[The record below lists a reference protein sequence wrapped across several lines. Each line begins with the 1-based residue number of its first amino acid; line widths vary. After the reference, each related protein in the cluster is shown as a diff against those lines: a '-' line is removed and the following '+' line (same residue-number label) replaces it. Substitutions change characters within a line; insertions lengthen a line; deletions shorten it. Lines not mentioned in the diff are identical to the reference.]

1 MLGIK
6 LSGVAVLAYVG
17 LMMAESAPSLTGM
30 IPSELGLAGTSLLGV
45 LVYWL
50 LWHQIPDMNKKAA
63 EKEVQLERI
72 LNAHLNAEKEGRSVF
87 VQAIKDEAARHSEE
101 RTEDHERLVQL
112 LGLPSFRDSVS
123 WDTRKAAAEAMSN
136 AAMAAHTG
144 TVHQD

>member
-17 LMMAESAPSLTGM
+17 LMMAESAPSLSGL
-30 IPSELGLAGTSLLGV
+30 IPSELGLAGTGLLGV

-50 LWHQIPDMNKKAA
+50 LWHQIPEMNKKAA

-72 LNAHLNAEKEGRSVF
+72 LSAHLNAEKEGRSVF
-87 VQAIKDEAARHSEE
+87 VQAIKEEAARHAEE
-101 RTEDHERLVQL
+101 RAEDHQRLVQL

-123 WDTRKAAAEAMSN
+123 WESRRVANEAVAN

-144 TVHQD
+144 SVNT